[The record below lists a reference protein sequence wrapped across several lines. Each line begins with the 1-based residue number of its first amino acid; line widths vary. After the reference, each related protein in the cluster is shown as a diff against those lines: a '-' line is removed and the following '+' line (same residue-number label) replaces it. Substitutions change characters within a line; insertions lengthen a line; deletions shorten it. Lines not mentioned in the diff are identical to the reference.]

1 MIDIILG
8 FLSTIGA
15 LSILFASIGLI
26 RMPDFYL
33 RLSVT
38 VKASTLGV
46 GLFLICAAIM
56 FPDDISVTTKAIA
69 IIFFLIITAPVAA
82 HMIAR
87 TAYITGTPLWKETV
101 IDELHGMYNKETHE
115 LKSDP
120 EEAKEENMEEADSD
134 HGQIAD
140 SEETTE

>member
-1 MIDIILG
+1 MIDIILA

-69 IIFFLIITAPVAA
+69 ILFFLIITAPVGA

-87 TAYITGTPLWKETV
+87 TAYVTGTPLWKETV
-101 IDELHGMYNKETHE
+101 IDELHGMYNQETHE
-115 LKSDP
+115 LHSDP
-120 EEAKEENMEEADSD
+120 EEAEDASESEVDTAN
-134 HGQIAD
+134 GQIAD
-140 SEETTE
+140 TEEQTE